1 MKMTDAFILGLISIW
16 AFTSYATESKMS
28 FDTKEIKTY
37 PYVASVERADTIRGG
52 YKKVVT
58 NMSRADVKAILGEP
72 DEILPLYEP
81 IIINGTIIGYT
92 YWYVIRRLSRTG
104 SVNDKKE
111 SIVRINFNLDDRVS
125 RVDSW
130 GLDAQ
135 LGNP

>member
-1 MKMTDAFILGLISIW
+1 MA
-16 AFTSYATESKMS
+16 YATEPKMS

-37 PYVASVERADTIRGG
+37 PYVATEVRANTIRNG
-52 YKKVVT
+52 YKRVVIS
-58 NMSRADVKAILGEP
+58 MSREEVKAILGEP
-72 DEILPLYEP
+72 DEIFPLHEP
-81 IIINGTIIGYT
+81 VIKSGVIIGYS
-92 YWYVIRRLSRTG
+92 YWYVIRRLIQTG

-135 LGNP
+135 LGSTRRADNP